1 MVKITSTKNRRNQSE
16 TQYFFR
22 VNYDDDNWQRL
33 EDVLMH
39 NLAAIHPT
47 NRAAILHDAFAIAEA
62 EAGEA
67 GTTPD
72 FTRANGIVR

>member
-1 MVKITSTKNRRNQSE
+1 
-16 TQYFFR
+16 
-22 VNYDDDNWQRL
+22 
-33 EDVLMH
+33 MH